1 MSTKQQ
7 VTTSQEQ
14 PNFGAAYFSKDEQ
27 YDPYEQFQRRA
38 YSEMLPQ
45 TGMIGT
51 RPYQRLEAAAM
62 RQFNPAFG
70 QWLLSQPAQTGGFGG
85 ASYTSGFEG
94 NIPGAAPAAPTGIST
109 QGTTTPTFGAWYDA
123 RQPTGDPYQAFQ
135 SLAALSGTYGP
146 NVLTEAEEAARA
158 QSPFL
163 AYLDPSSREAR
174 AITSYMLGGPTRGYL
189 GQLQQ
194 GRAQNLQNLFNRLRM
209 QQGSSVYGMPAE
221 MYFNWL
227 QDVLPQG
234 YGAGQEAAQGG
245 YTGTPGSIIGS
256 DFEPYRPRQGVDTA
270 TGIKPEIVGTPAP
283 PIIAET
289 GPIDFGPSNIT
300 TAPVEA
306 RLGGIKGQQGLLPPA
321 VTPTPMP
328 PAVTPTPMPPA
339 VTPTL
344 RAPVEARLGGIEGQ
358 QGLLPPAIGPT
369 GFIEPHQRDQLL
381 PVTAGAAAPT
391 GGPYGGGIVDI
402 PTGGVQP
409 TPTMPA
415 TRITPTPTITEAPTP
430 IEEAPITALP
440 RTEGEIYQTWQRGG
454 DDLAAIDELV
464 GTGGYSEAEARE
476 TVARWAAIPG
486 TGIGQ
491 TATPAPAPAPARV
504 RGRLWSDLTQEQQN
518 ILRAMDS
525 GYNVPLSRSPTGR
538 MKAPAGASTA
548 LFQSTNPND
557 WVQWAIKTGMPYT
570 P

>member
-1 MSTKQQ
+1 MATIQQ

-14 PNFGAAYFSKDEQ
+14 PNFGGAYFSKDEQ

-45 TGMIGT
+45 TGAVGT

-62 RQFNPAFG
+62 RQFDPAFG

-85 ASYTSGFEG
+85 ASYTSGFGE
-94 NIPGAAPAAPTGIST
+94 NIPGAA
-109 QGTTTPTFGAWYDA
+109 PTFGAWYDA
-123 RQPTGDPYQAFQ
+123 RQPTGDPYQALQ
-135 SLAALSGTYGP
+135 SLAALSGTYGQDA
-146 NVLTEAEEAARA
+146 LTEAEGAARIA
-158 QSPFL
+158 SPFS

-174 AITSYMLGGPTRGYL
+174 AITSYTLGGPTRGYL

-194 GRAQNLQNLFNRLRM
+194 GRAQSLVDEFNRQRM

-227 QDVLPQG
+227 QNVLPQG

-245 YTGTPGSIIGS
+245 TYTGTPGSTQGAGPMAGTYPTE
-256 DFEPYRPRQGVDTA
+256 EPNIPITYP
-270 TGIKPEIVGTPAP
+270 TPAP
-283 PIIAET
+283 TTLPI
-289 GPIDFGPSNIT
+289 ST
-300 TAPVEA
+300 TAAPF
-306 RLGGIKGQQGLLPPA
+306 LGTYPTEEPNIPITYP
-321 VTPTPMP
+321 TPTP
-328 PAVTPTPMPPA
+328 TTLPTS
-339 VTPTL
+339 TD
-344 RAPVEARLGGIEGQ
+344 
-358 QGLLPPAIGPT
+358 QG
-369 GFIEPHQRDQLL
+369 FMEPWQRDQLL

-391 GGPYGGGIVDI
+391 GDPYGGGIVDI
-402 PTGGVQP
+402 PTSGVQP
-409 TPTMPA
+409 TPTPFQEYTDPYGGLTGMGTGSTMPT

-430 IEEAPITALP
+430 TEEAPITALP
-440 RTEGEIYQTWQRGG
+440 RTEGEIYQTWQGGG

-464 GTGGYSEAEARE
+464 SIYSASDRTAEPRALQAKARE

-504 RGRLWSDLTQEQQN
+504 RGRVWADLTQEQQN
-518 ILRAMDS
+518 ILRAMES
-525 GYNVPLSRSPTGR
+525 GYKVPLSRSPIGR
-538 MKAPAGASTA
+538 MKAPAGASSS
-548 LFQSTNPND
+548 LFKSTNPND

>member
-1 MSTKQQ
+1 MATEQQ
-7 VTTSQEQ
+7 AITSQEQ

-85 ASYTSGFEG
+85 ASYTSGFGE
-94 NIPGAAPAAPTGIST
+94 NIPVTAPAAPTGIST
-109 QGTTTPTFGAWYDA
+109 PGTTTPTFGAWYDA
-123 RQPTGDPYQAFQ
+123 RQPTGDPYQALQ
-135 SLAALSGTYGP
+135 SLAALSGTYGQDA
-146 NVLTEAEEAARA
+146 LTEAEEVARA
-158 QSPFL
+158 QSPFSS
-163 AYLDPSSREAR
+163 YLDPSSREAR
-174 AITSYMLGGPTRGYL
+174 AITSYALGGPTRGYL

-194 GRAQNLQNLFNRLRM
+194 GRAQNLENLFNRLRM

-227 QDVLPQG
+227 QNVLPQG
-234 YGAGQEAAQGG
+234 YGAAGQEAAQGG
-245 YTGTPGSIIGS
+245 
-256 DFEPYRPRQGVDTA
+256 
-270 TGIKPEIVGTPAP
+270 
-283 PIIAET
+283 
-289 GPIDFGPSNIT
+289 PSNIT
-300 TAPVEA
+300 T
-306 RLGGIKGQQGLLPPA
+306 
-321 VTPTPMP
+321 
-328 PAVTPTPMPPA
+328 
-339 VTPTL
+339 
-344 RAPVEARLGGIEGQ
+344 APVEARLGGIEGQ

-391 GGPYGGGIVDI
+391 GDPYGGGIVDI
-402 PTGGVQP
+402 PTSGVQP
-409 TPTMPA
+409 TPTPFKEWVDEVPPTQVREA
-415 TRITPTPTITEAPTP
+415 AAKIPTPTK
-430 IEEAPITALP
+430 EAPITALP
-440 RTEGEIYQTWQRGG
+440 RTEGEIYQTWQGGG

-518 ILRAMDS
+518 ILRAMES
-525 GYNVPLSRSPTGR
+525 GYKVPLSRSPTGR
-538 MKAPAGASTA
+538 MKAPAGASTE

>member
-1 MSTKQQ
+1 MATEQQ
-7 VTTSQEQ
+7 AITSQEQ

-85 ASYTSGFEG
+85 ASYTSGFGE
-94 NIPGAAPAAPTGIST
+94 NIPVTAPAAPTGIST
-109 QGTTTPTFGAWYDA
+109 PGTTTPTFGAWYDA
-123 RQPTGDPYQAFQ
+123 RQPTGDPYQALQ
-135 SLAALSGTYGP
+135 SLAALSGTYGQDA
-146 NVLTEAEEAARA
+146 LTEAEEVARA

-174 AITSYMLGGPTRGYL
+174 AITSYALGGPTRGYL

-194 GRAQNLQNLFNRLRM
+194 GRAQNLENLFNRLRM

-227 QDVLPQG
+227 QNVLPQG
-234 YGAGQEAAQGG
+234 YGAAGQEAAQG
-245 YTGTPGSIIGS
+245 
-256 DFEPYRPRQGVDTA
+256 
-270 TGIKPEIVGTPAP
+270 
-283 PIIAET
+283 
-289 GPIDFGPSNIT
+289 GPSNIT

-306 RLGGIKGQQGLLPPA
+306 RLGGIEGQQGLLPPA
-321 VTPTPMP
+321 IG
-328 PAVTPTPMPPA
+328 
-339 VTPTL
+339 PTL

-391 GGPYGGGIVDI
+391 GDPYGGGIVDI
-402 PTGGVQP
+402 PTSGVQP
-409 TPTMPA
+409 TPTPFKEWVDEVPPTQVREA
-415 TRITPTPTITEAPTP
+415 AAKIPTPTK
-430 IEEAPITALP
+430 EAPITALP
-440 RTEGEIYQTWQRGG
+440 RTEGEIYQTWQGGG

-518 ILRAMDS
+518 ILRAMES
-525 GYNVPLSRSPTGR
+525 GYKVPLSRSPTGR
-538 MKAPAGASTA
+538 MKAPAGASTE